1 MSTENSDASRDIQ
14 DALERELG
22 LRGIGSTTV
31 GVSRSDL
38 ERTAFVCAGA
48 PGIGGRRNGAG
59 ARLIRKCMFKLTRWY
74 VEPFVLQ
81 QRSFNLTLVRYI
93 AGLEQRIAEL
103 EGEKPSGKQ

>member
-1 MSTENSDASRDIQ
+1 
-14 DALERELG
+14 
-22 LRGIGSTTV
+22 
-31 GVSRSDL
+31 
-38 ERTAFVCAGA
+38 
-48 PGIGGRRNGAG
+48 
-59 ARLIRKCMFKLTRWY
+59 MFKLTRWY